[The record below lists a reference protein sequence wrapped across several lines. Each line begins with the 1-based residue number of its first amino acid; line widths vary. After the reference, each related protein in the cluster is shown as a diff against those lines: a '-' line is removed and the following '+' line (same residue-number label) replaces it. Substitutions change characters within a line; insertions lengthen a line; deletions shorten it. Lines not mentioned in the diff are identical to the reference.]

1 MPPVRFKLK
10 DSCAGD
16 RARKP
21 WHDSEHVVDVASAST
36 FTEAQLFQLC
46 RIASEEL
53 FVESIYIGQRSFI
66 WEEALRL
73 ACDAYNRA
81 PGIIHSGPPVVVYIR
96 ATLDDNSIHE
106 NQQDSDLFA
115 SIYGT
120 TVANFSSTEGA
131 ASFQNGAMG
140 APPQPLAQFQHG
152 FGGMMPHHPLGFG
165 AARRRSPLPP
175 NP

>member
-53 FVESIYIGQRSFI
+53 FVESIYIGLRAFI
-66 WEEALRL
+66 W
-73 ACDAYNRA
+73 
-81 PGIIHSGPPVVVYIR
+81 
-96 ATLDDNSIHE
+96 
-106 NQQDSDLFA
+106 
-115 SIYGT
+115 
-120 TVANFSSTEGA
+120 
-131 ASFQNGAMG
+131 
-140 APPQPLAQFQHG
+140 
-152 FGGMMPHHPLGFG
+152 
-165 AARRRSPLPP
+165 
-175 NP
+175 